1 MKKFI
6 TYRVVTGLVFGLM
19 GGLAT
24 SCDYIDEPLQTGGGT
39 DTTGTTVHRVLV
51 EDYTGHKCPNCPAAA
66 AEAEALKNTYG
77 DQVVVIGVH
86 AGFFASPSPGF
97 EYDFRTEAGDELNN
111 FFGFTAYP
119 AGMINR
125 LGYLDGNHIL
135 NFQAWPPEVSEALLT
150 EPSVSVDINASVSGG
165 QISATASITA
175 LSELSGAYSVVLAV
189 TEDSIVQPQVSQ
201 LPQGGTETITDYVHN
216 HVLRGHMNGSWG
228 AEIWN
233 GNILAGESVDYS
245 ASISLGS
252 DWRSEHLHVVAYVYQ
267 NDSFEIIEV
276 NEIKL

>member
-1 MKKFI
+1 MKKFVN
-6 TYRVVTGLVFGLM
+6 YRVVIGLIFGLM
-19 GGLAT
+19 GSLAT

-66 AEAEALKNTYG
+66 AEAEALKSTYG
-77 DQVVVIGVH
+77 DRVVVIGVH

-97 EYDFRTEAGDELNN
+97 DYDFRTEAGDELNN

-150 EPSVSVDINASVSGG
+150 EPSVSVEISASVSGG
-165 QISATASITA
+165 QISATANITA

-201 LPQGGTETITDYVHN
+201 LPQGGTETLTDYVHN

-245 ASISLGS
+245 ASISVGS
-252 DWRSEHLHVVAYVYQ
+252 DWRTEHLHIVAYVYQ

>member
-1 MKKFI
+1 MRYKVEKFASI
-6 TYRVVTGLVFGLM
+6 FLM
-19 GGLAT
+19 SIWTLALIPG
-24 SCDYIDEPLQTGGGT
+24 CDYIDDPIQTGGGT
-39 DTTGTTVHRVLV
+39 DTTGTVIHRVLV

-66 AEAEALKNTYG
+66 AEAEALMDVYG

-86 AGFFASPSPGF
+86 AGFFASPSPGY
-97 EYDFRTEAGDELNN
+97 EYDFRTEAGDELNG

-135 NFQAWPPEVSEALLT
+135 NFQAWPPEVSEALQT
-150 EPSVSVDINASVSGG
+150 PPSVALDLTASISGG
-165 QISATASITA
+165 QLSATASLTA

-201 LPQGGTETITDYVHN
+201 LPQGGTETIEDYVHN
-216 HVLRGHMNGSWG
+216 HVLRGHMNGTWG
-228 AEIWN
+228 SEVWN

-245 ASISLGS
+245 ESISVGG
-252 DWRSEHLHVVAYVYQ
+252 DWRPEHLHVVAYLYN
-267 NDSFEIIEV
+267 NDSFEVVEV
-276 NEIKL
+276 NEVKL